1 MKTVPTSLIHR
12 VLPPEASAGVARHP
26 AVIFLHGRG
35 ADEEDLLGVAPLLD
49 PRFFLLSVRAP
60 YPFPGGG
67 YTWYDL
73 EQVGTPDPAT
83 FHAGYRKLSGFLDDA
98 LGGYPIDPRRVCL
111 FGFSMGSVM
120 SYALALSRPHAI
132 RAVAAASGYLP
143 EIPGLKYRWKDL
155 TETEFFITHGTE
167 DPVIPVAMAR
177 RAREL
182 MAASAA
188 TVTYRE
194 YPMAHTLGEQA
205 LADVVAWISGFA
217 GERGR

>member
-1 MKTVPTSLIHR
+1 MKTLATSLIHR
-12 VLPPEASAGVARHP
+12 VLPPEEAPGVSRHP

-73 EQVGTPDPAT
+73 EQIGSPDPVM
-83 FHAGYRKLSGFLDDA
+83 FQAGYQKLSRFLDDTI
-98 LGGYPIDPRRVCL
+98 GGYPIDPRRVCL
-111 FGFSMGSVM
+111 FGFSMGTVM

-143 EIPGLKYRWKDL
+143 EIAGLKYRWDEL
-155 TETEFFITHGTE
+155 TETAFFITHGTE

-177 RAREL
+177 RARDL
-182 MAASAA
+182 MAASTAV
-188 TVTYRE
+188 VTYRE

-205 LADVVAWISGFA
+205 LADVVAWISRFA
-217 GERGR
+217 DERGH